1 MTYFF
6 AIRMQKQN
14 TSQKNRKYTYKKFAV
29 NAAIFC
35 AIFTKFVFP

>member
-14 TSQKNRKYTYKKFAV
+14 TPQKNRKYTYKIFAV
-29 NAAIFC
+29 NVAVFC
-35 AIFTKFVFP
+35 TVFTKFVFP